1 LQPSAE
7 IYLTLK
13 DVDVQNPEDDNRC
26 PAKGS
31 VTAGVESASLQLTN
45 MTRWAHLMLEPVLES
60 GGFAVD
66 LTAGN
71 GHDTLFLWRRV
82 GPEGAVLAFDV
93 QLRALHNT
101 SRRLA
106 EAGAPVHRLEPGQSI
121 RSPERGVFL
130 IRACHSALAQLCKL
144 PPVAIMANLG
154 YLPGGDHEL
163 VTHQK
168 TTLNAL
174 CRASELLAAG
184 GRIVVTAYPGH
195 PGGQAE
201 SRAVQE
207 FFASLDARQWLVLN
221 LCSGNRPHAPIL
233 LVAEKRRLRP

>member
-1 LQPSAE
+1 VVD
-7 IYLTLK
+7 LTMK
-13 DVDVQNPEDDNRC
+13 DVDVQNPEDDSHC
-26 PAKGS
+26 PASGAVAADGES
-31 VTAGVESASLQLTN
+31 VSLQLTN

-93 QLRALHNT
+93 QPRALHNT